1 MTETVRSYKSLHP
14 TTFRLSPEAK
24 RLLRLISA
32 DRGIDM
38 TAVLESLLREEA
50 KRTKLPGR
58 ATIDQDAQ
66 TAP

>member
-1 MTETVRSYKSLHP
+1 MTGTRSYKTMHP